1 MVRLRGIPPHRLA
14 AYLSIGMALEV
25 SAYPKPGNVHRLRD
39 FRDTKF
45 EDFIIAATFS
55 QYHFLKGILRGI
67 RIRRGI
73 VGKVVFGDLIK
84 GIVRDSIRISGG
96 GNTSLGTSLLL
107 TPLSI
112 TLGYLHDINTDV
124 ELSEIPKAA
133 TELLREFSTSFD
145 TIRFYEAIRIAKPG
159 DVKVDANLSDIPQR
173 YRINVWDPDYVSKI
187 LGGNVTLWEMLRYS
201 AVRDLNSDEV
211 VNEYPRV
218 LSLVNFLS
226 SRLDAHGDWN
236 RAVVEAFLMQ
246 LSREYDTFIL
256 KKHGVDVARYVSERA
271 GELFNYCLS
280 SDWHNCYRKL
290 LTFDDELHLKYVNP
304 GSTADLIATAIS
316 LYALTRRTNVIRR

>member
-1 MVRLRGIPPHRLA
+1 MVRLRRIPPHRLA
-14 AYLSIGMALEV
+14 VYLSIGMALEV

-84 GIVRDSIRISGG
+84 GVVRDSIRISGG

-112 TLGYLHDINTDV
+112 ALGYLHDINTDV

-145 TIRFYEAIRIAKPG
+145 TISFYEAIRMAKPG
-159 DVKVDANLSDIPQR
+159 DVKVANLSDIPQR
-173 YRINVWDPDYVSKI
+173 YRINAWDPDYVSKI
-187 LGGNVTLWEMLRYS
+187 LDGNVTLWEIFHYS

-211 VNEYPRV
+211 VNGYPRV
-218 LSLVNFLS
+218 LNLVNFLS
-226 SRLDAHGDWN
+226 SRLDIHGDWN

-256 KKHGVDVARYVSERA
+256 KKHGVVIARYVSERA

-280 SDWHNCYRKL
+280 NEWHGCYRKL
-290 LTFDDELHLKYVNP
+290 LMFDDELHLKDVNP

-316 LYALTRRTNVIRR
+316 LYVLTRRTNVIRR

>member
-1 MVRLRGIPPHRLA
+1 MVRLGKTPLHRLA
-14 AYLSIGMALEV
+14 AYLSVGMALEV

-55 QYHFLKGILRGI
+55 QHHFLRGILRGV

-73 VGKVVFGDLIK
+73 VGRVVFGDLIR
-84 GIVRDSIRISGG
+84 GVVRDSIRIGGG

-112 TLGYLHDINTDV
+112 ALGYLHNLDEDVGLNEITNT
-124 ELSEIPKAA
+124 A
-133 TELLREFSTSFD
+133 TELLQRFSTSLD
-145 TIRFYEAIRIAKPG
+145 TVRFYEAIRIAKPG
-159 DVKVDANLSDIPQR
+159 DVKINADLNYIPQR
-173 YRINVWDPDYVSKI
+173 YRINVWDPDYASKI
-187 LGGNVTLWEMLRYS
+187 LGGNVTLWEILHYS
-201 AVRDLNSDEV
+201 AVRDMNSNEV
-211 VNEYPRV
+211 VSGYPRV
-218 LSLVNFLS
+218 LNLVNFIS
-226 SRLDAHGDWN
+226 SRMNAHGDWN

-271 GELFNYCLS
+271 RELFNYCLS
-280 SDWHNCYRKL
+280 SDWHDCYGRL
-290 LTFDDELHLKYVNP
+290 LVFDHELHLKNVNP

-316 LYALTRRTNVIRR
+316 LYALERGTNVIRR

>member
-1 MVRLRGIPPHRLA
+1 MVRLGKTPLHRLA
-14 AYLSIGMALEV
+14 AYLSVGMALEV

-55 QYHFLKGILRGI
+55 QHHFLRGILRGV

-73 VGKVVFGDLIK
+73 VGRVVFGDLIR
-84 GIVRDSIRISGG
+84 GVVRDSIRISGD

-112 TLGYLHDINTDV
+112 ALGYLHNLDEDVGLNEITNTV
-124 ELSEIPKAA
+124 
-133 TELLREFSTSFD
+133 TELLQRFSTSLD
-145 TIRFYEAIRIAKPG
+145 TVRFYEAIRIAKPG
-159 DVKVDANLSDIPQR
+159 DVKINADLNYIPQR
-173 YRINVWDPDYVSKI
+173 YRINVWDPDYASKI
-187 LGGNVTLWEMLRYS
+187 LGGNVTLWEILHYS
-201 AVRDLNSDEV
+201 AVRDMNSNEV
-211 VNEYPRV
+211 VSGYPRV
-218 LSLVNFLS
+218 LNLVNFIS
-226 SRLDAHGDWN
+226 SRMNAHGDWN

-271 GELFNYCLS
+271 RELFNYCLS
-280 SDWHNCYRKL
+280 SDWHDCYGRL
-290 LTFDDELHLKYVNP
+290 LVFDHELHLKNANP

-316 LYALTRRTNVIRR
+316 LYALERGTNVIRR